1 MRLTLTHM
9 LSFEANASPFSA
21 LALDRLPMCSC
32 VHVVEYFT
40 CTCRSGASSRPAD
53 RIHCSSAAAWRAMSR
68 SSSVGTT
75 QTETAEPSR

>member
-32 VHVVEYFT
+32 V
-40 CTCRSGASSRPAD
+40 CMSSRCPTCAPSGSNMHMSQQ
-53 RIHCSSAAAWRAMSR
+53 RFAA
-68 SSSVGTT
+68 TC
-75 QTETAEPSR
+75 